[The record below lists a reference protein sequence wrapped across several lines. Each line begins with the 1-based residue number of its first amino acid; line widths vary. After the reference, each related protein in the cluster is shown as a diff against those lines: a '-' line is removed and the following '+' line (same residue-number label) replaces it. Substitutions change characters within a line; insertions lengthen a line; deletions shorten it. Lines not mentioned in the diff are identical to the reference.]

1 MADNDIGYYTL
12 PVILSFDGIER
23 NVNSKLG
30 KMFGDVSKRS
40 SKAMADATESDIKR
54 ATDAY
59 GKLRDKAE
67 DAIGKVRVEE
77 ERLAKARAGG
87 KQDQIVAAEER
98 LNKARRDAK
107 RITKDATSGYE
118 ELRRAQDRAAQSST
132 SFFDKLRGAGG
143 AAASSGSAAAA
154 GFVDGFG
161 GPIAALGGK
170 AGPIGLALA
179 AAAGLGL
186 AAGKVLADNI
196 LAGMDQLQEQAN
208 VAAKLGLSA
217 EQIKPIARAAAEA
230 YVGNFG
236 ESVEAN
242 LDVARAAIQAGLI
255 DADASEADVQRIV
268 EQLST
273 VATVTGED
281 IPAAVRSAQQAL
293 RTGLADDVTGALDL
307 IVRAQ
312 QNGLNVSDDLL
323 DTINEYGTQFR
334 KLGLS
339 GEEAFGLIAQAVQG
353 GARDTDTAAD
363 ALKEFSIR
371 AIDGSE
377 STGKAYKDLG
387 LSWKATTEAF
397 AAGGDTAKQMFQEV
411 VSRIAAVENPT
422 KRAQIQVAL
431 FGTKAEDLGDAIN
444 SMDLSTAVDQFGQVE
459 GAVEQAADTIGGTA
473 AASWESAKRSI
484 EVAADSIQQS
494 LAEVAGPALQKL
506 ADWVIEHR
514 QEITDFFVTMGHIA
528 IDAGAFIVRAFGDA
542 ASMIGQI
549 IQPIGDVQ
557 GAMLKFQAWQ
567 ADIRGDDET
576 ARTLR
581 EQAEEAFGWGEGLT
595 ATGEAMKAIDPTKL
609 HEALDGAAEKAGAA
623 MEATTDL
630 TATITELDDQEVSI
644 PVEVT
649 GLDQASADIQ
659 NFLNDASAAVVGIN
673 AGALLGAGVGVGDGS
688 TGSEKGL
695 QPNTVAAK
703 RAVEAAFPNI
713 TTIGGWR
720 PPDGFNEHFRGEA
733 IDIMIPNW
741 GDPAG
746 KAYGDQIAEYL
757 LKTPGLGVDY
767 VLWQQRQWNADGT
780 SSAMS
785 DRGDPTQNHMDHVH
799 AHTVGTPQL
808 PGAKTPQTRP
818 QPKAPTK
825 SATPPAPKPP
835 TVSVPAPTPASVA
848 GMPSTTIGDLDY
860 SSVMAAA
867 QNPELI
873 NAYGPGYQPGI
884 GTPGVDEYGEL
895 GYYRVD
901 ERALRS
907 ALRRVEDSQIA
918 IQDADLAAQE
928 ARAAR
933 AALDDDPNADET
945 AIAGAD
951 RKVLEAERR
960 AARAREDAAWAAT
973 DAADTAKGK
982 FTAAKKAAEQ
992 SRTED
997 PITGQ
1002 AGQNPALAGLGGLGS
1017 IFGSFLE
1024 ETFGF
1029 GSFLP
1034 ALDSFYPLQAADTI
1048 LGAVLNPLA
1057 ASMQAPSTSSA
1068 PFGIPDIGAPP
1079 MPEGNRHGGAGG
1091 APGPTVVN
1099 VDQSQN
1105 FTNSPLGWDPQQV
1118 EKQRE
1123 RQIMRAPRLPTGMG
1137 G

>member
-1 MADNDIGYYTL
+1 MAEGTDIGYYTL
-12 PVILSFDGIER
+12 PVILSFDGIDR
-23 NVNSKLG
+23 QVTSKLS
-30 KMFGDVSKRS
+30 KAFGDVGKKASKS
-40 SKAMADATESDIKR
+40 LADNTEADIKR

-87 KQDQIVAAEER
+87 KTDQIVAAEER

-107 RITKDATSGYE
+107 RITKDATAGYE
-118 ELRRAQDRAAQSST
+118 ELRRAQDRVAQSST

-161 GPIAALGGK
+161 GPIAALGTK
-170 AGPIGLALA
+170 AGPIGLALTA
-179 AAAGLGL
+179 AAALGLG
-186 AAGKVLADNI
+186 AGKILADNI

-208 VAAKLGLSA
+208 VAAKLGLTA

-236 ESVEAN
+236 DSIESNMDA
-242 LDVARAAIQAGLI
+242 ARAAIQGGLI

-281 IPAAVRSAQQAL
+281 IPAAVRSAQQAV

-312 QNGLNVSDDLL
+312 QNGLNVSNDLL

-363 ALKEFSIR
+363 ALKEFTIR

-411 VSRIAAVENPT
+411 VSRIAAVEDPT

-444 SMDLSTAVDQFGQVE
+444 SMDLSTAVDEFGQVE
-459 GAVEQAADTIGGTA
+459 GAVEQAAETVGGTA

-484 EVAADSIQQS
+484 EVAADGIQQS

-514 QEITDFFVTMGHIA
+514 EEITDFFVTMGHVA

-623 MEATTDL
+623 DEATTDF
-630 TATITELDDQEVSI
+630 TATVENLDGKDVSI

-659 NFLNDASAAVVGIN
+659 AFLDDASAAVVGIN
-673 AGALLGAGVGVGDGS
+673 AGALLGAGIPAGVGSGDGS

-703 RAVEAAFPNI
+703 RAVEAAFPEI

-720 PPDGFNEHFRGEA
+720 PQDGFNEHFRGEA
-733 IDIMIPNW
+733 IDIMIPDW
-741 GDPAG
+741 GSASG
-746 KAYGDQIAEYL
+746 KAYGDRVAQYL
-757 LKTPGLGVDY
+757 LANAAALGIDY

-780 SSAMS
+780 SSAMG

-799 AHTVGTPQL
+799 AHTVNTPQL
-808 PGAKTPQTRP
+808 PGAKTP
-818 QPKAPTK
+818 PKPAPSTAAK
-825 SATPPAPKPP
+825 PGPAATPSVPGSSAMSSLPPLP
-835 TVSVPAPTPASVA
+835 TVDTSGLTYDPQVNS
-848 GMPSTTIGDLDY
+848 
-860 SSVMAAA
+860 
-867 QNPELI
+867 ELV
-873 NAYGPGYQPGI
+873 NAYGPGYEPGI

-901 ERALRS
+901 ERALRN
-907 ALRRVEDSQIA
+907 ARRRVEDSAIA
-918 IQDADLAAQE
+918 VQDAEIAAQE
-928 ARAAR
+928 ARDAR

-951 RKVLEAERR
+951 RKVLEAERK
-960 AARAREDAAWAAT
+960 AARAREDAAYAAT
-973 DAADTAKGK
+973 DAAEAAKGR
-982 FTAAKKAAEQ
+982 FTKAKEVSKTEERKAERQ
-992 SRTED
+992 R
-997 PITGQ
+997 GG
-1002 AGQNPALAGLGGLGS
+1002 AGSQLGGLGS
-1017 IFGSFLE
+1017 IFSSFLGD
-1024 ETFGF
+1024 TFGI
-1029 GSFLP
+1029 GSWLP
-1034 ALDSFYPLQAADTI
+1034 GLDNIMPLQAADSLI
-1048 LGAVLNPLA
+1048 GALAGPLLSGGMAEDTGTSNA
-1057 ASMQAPSTSSA
+1057 A
-1068 PFGIPDIGAPP
+1068 FGLPDITAPP
-1079 MPEGNRHGGAGG
+1079 MPAAGVHGGGG
-1091 APGPTVVN
+1091 APPGPATIVN
-1099 VDQSQN
+1099 VDNSQN
-1105 FTNSPLGWDPQQV
+1105 FNNSPVGADPAAV
-1118 EKQRE
+1118 EKA
-1123 RQIMRAPRLPTGMG
+1123 RQNNINRSPRLPIGMG